1 MIDMTKQG
9 KKVFLLALFLLLS
22 TGAAAMA
29 ADTGKMTKFEKIL
42 FPRTVTCWVEGVA
55 MDELVIGARVRMTFV
70 CVDRKLGTDMM
81 RLRPDGSQAAEYE
94 SVPSWLRQSGSY
106 YMKQQ
111 GKTFFAVQ
119 FTTAKPW
126 NFDVDKIRIGGY
138 SVKREDVLFG
148 PKLNQLVSAQES
160 TVSLPSDFTDEFGI
174 YVPSELL
181 KPGAEIQ
188 IGYDDSLVT
197 WTVPN

>member
-1 MIDMTKQG
+1 MTKRG
-9 KKVFLLALFLLLS
+9 KKIFLLTVFLLLFA
-22 TGAAAMA
+22 GRAAMA
-29 ADTGKMTKFEKIL
+29 ADADKMTKFEKIL

-55 MDELVIGARVRMTFV
+55 IDELVIGARARMDFV
-70 CVDRKLGTDMM
+70 CVDRKLGTEMM
-81 RLRPDGSQAAEYE
+81 RLRPDGSQAAEYA

-106 YMKQQ
+106 YMKQK

-119 FTTAKPW
+119 FATAKPW
-126 NFDVDKIRIGGY
+126 NFDVDKIRVGEY
-138 SVKREDVLFG
+138 SVKREDVLLG
-148 PKLNQLVSAQES
+148 PKLGQLVSAEES
-160 TVSLPSDFTDEFGI
+160 VISLPSDFVDVFGI